1 MGCQAVTS
9 QQSWVP
15 SASPAGAVGGP
26 GPPRPRSGPLWGVH
40 CGGPPAAPFTQLVP
54 CLLSQASLLSRGK
67 VRETL
72 PSVATAEPF
81 GLNSTWGRPRPSRG
95 EAHVQM
101 LGAQGTPVG
110 RCLVAPVHVGRGRA
124 RLPGSPA
131 PLLRGCL
138 GGAGRRCPSVEVAPW
153 QGDLSHVSSGRA
165 VTGCTRRSP
174 VQWEGHTG
182 CPAAWGGGRRVPA
195 ELPALGARSGALL
208 HARWAR
214 SCPPRELSPPGHL
227 PAQALP
233 ERSLS
238 HTRTLPAPPSWHLR
252 GPPRTHSC
260 AP

>member
-15 SASPAGAVGGP
+15 SASPAGAVSGP

-174 VQWEGHTG
+174 VHSGKGT
-182 CPAAWGGGRRVPA
+182 PAALRPGV
-195 ELPALGARSGALL
+195 GAAASPRNSQ
-208 HARWAR
+208 RWAHAQGPCCTPDGR
-214 SCPPRELSPPGHL
+214 VLVPQGSSVPQATSLLRPCLS
-227 PAQALP
+227 AA
-233 ERSLS
+233 
-238 HTRTLPAPPSWHLR
+238 
-252 GPPRTHSC
+252 
-260 AP
+260 